1 MSSAQVDNYTPVE
14 ESLSF
19 LVRPET
25 IKELI
30 EAASGRRRSSQESI
44 RSLKKNIPW
53 FFPLNSRLQPEK
65 VNKGGGQPWQN
76 ESQLVFEVGREGEQA
91 RGETDDQINGD

>member
-1 MSSAQVDNYTPVE
+1 MHIGQDHMLHLHSGTSRSPDREELFSLIENYFYDTEDGLMSSAQVDNYTPVE

-44 RSLKKNIPW
+44 RSLKKNIP
-53 FFPLNSRLQPEK
+53 
-65 VNKGGGQPWQN
+65 
-76 ESQLVFEVGREGEQA
+76 
-91 RGETDDQINGD
+91 

>member
-1 MSSAQVDNYTPVE
+1 MHIGQDHMPHLHSGTSRSPGREVLFSLMKNYFYDTEDSLMFFAQVDNYTPVE

-30 EAASGRRRSSQESI
+30 EAASGRRRSPQESI
-44 RSLKKNIPW
+44 RSLKKNIP
-53 FFPLNSRLQPEK
+53 
-65 VNKGGGQPWQN
+65 
-76 ESQLVFEVGREGEQA
+76 
-91 RGETDDQINGD
+91 

>member
-1 MSSAQVDNYTPVE
+1 MPHLHSGTSRSPGREVLFSLMENYFYDTEDGMITSAQVDNYTPVE

-44 RSLKKNIPW
+44 RSLKKNIP
-53 FFPLNSRLQPEK
+53 
-65 VNKGGGQPWQN
+65 
-76 ESQLVFEVGREGEQA
+76 
-91 RGETDDQINGD
+91 

>member
-1 MSSAQVDNYTPVE
+1 MHIGQDHMLHLHSGTSRSPGREVLFSLMENYFFDNTEDGLMSFAQGDNNTPVE

-19 LVRPET
+19 LARPET

-44 RSLKKNIPW
+44 RSLKKNCP
-53 FFPLNSRLQPEK
+53 
-65 VNKGGGQPWQN
+65 
-76 ESQLVFEVGREGEQA
+76 
-91 RGETDDQINGD
+91 

>member
-1 MSSAQVDNYTPVE
+1 MSSAQGDKYTPVE

-19 LVRPET
+19 LARPET

-44 RSLKKNIPW
+44 RSLKKNIP
-53 FFPLNSRLQPEK
+53 
-65 VNKGGGQPWQN
+65 
-76 ESQLVFEVGREGEQA
+76 
-91 RGETDDQINGD
+91 

>member
-1 MSSAQVDNYTPVE
+1 MLHLHSGTSRSPGREVLFSLMENYFYDTEDGLMSSAQRDKYTPVE

-19 LVRPET
+19 LARPET

-44 RSLKKNIPW
+44 RSLKKNLP
-53 FFPLNSRLQPEK
+53 
-65 VNKGGGQPWQN
+65 
-76 ESQLVFEVGREGEQA
+76 
-91 RGETDDQINGD
+91 

>member
-1 MSSAQVDNYTPVE
+1 MHIGQDHMLHLHFGTSRSPGREVLFSLMENYFYDTEDGLMSSAQGDKYTPVE

-19 LVRPET
+19 LARPET

-44 RSLKKNIPW
+44 RSLKKNIP
-53 FFPLNSRLQPEK
+53 
-65 VNKGGGQPWQN
+65 
-76 ESQLVFEVGREGEQA
+76 
-91 RGETDDQINGD
+91 

>member
-1 MSSAQVDNYTPVE
+1 MSQSVTYVFSDYCTASASTG
-14 ESLSF
+14 L
-19 LVRPET
+19 L
-25 IKELI
+25 EL
-30 EAASGRRRSSQESI
+30 
-44 RSLKKNIPW
+44 
-53 FFPLNSRLQPEK
+53 FPFNSRLQPEK

>member
-1 MSSAQVDNYTPVE
+1 MHIGRDHMLHLHSGTCRSPGRAVLFSLIENYFYDTEDGLMSSAQVDNYTPVE

-44 RSLKKNIPW
+44 RSLKKNLP
-53 FFPLNSRLQPEK
+53 
-65 VNKGGGQPWQN
+65 
-76 ESQLVFEVGREGEQA
+76 
-91 RGETDDQINGD
+91 

>member
-1 MSSAQVDNYTPVE
+1 MLHLHSGTSRSPGREVLFSLMESFFYDTEDGLMSSAQRDKYTPVE

-19 LVRPET
+19 LARPET

-44 RSLKKNIPW
+44 RSLKNLP
-53 FFPLNSRLQPEK
+53 
-65 VNKGGGQPWQN
+65 
-76 ESQLVFEVGREGEQA
+76 
-91 RGETDDQINGD
+91 

>member
-1 MSSAQVDNYTPVE
+1 MHIGQDHMLHLHSGTNRSPGREVLFSLMENYFYDTEDGLMSSAQVDNYTPVE

-44 RSLKKNIPW
+44 RSLKKNI
-53 FFPLNSRLQPEK
+53 
-65 VNKGGGQPWQN
+65 
-76 ESQLVFEVGREGEQA
+76 
-91 RGETDDQINGD
+91 T

>member
-1 MSSAQVDNYTPVE
+1 MFSAQGDNYTPVE

-19 LVRPET
+19 LARPET

-44 RSLKKNIPW
+44 RSLKKNIP
-53 FFPLNSRLQPEK
+53 
-65 VNKGGGQPWQN
+65 
-76 ESQLVFEVGREGEQA
+76 
-91 RGETDDQINGD
+91 

>member
-1 MSSAQVDNYTPVE
+1 MHIGQDHMLHLHSGTSRSPGREVLFSLMESFFYDTEDGLMSSAQRDKYTPVE

-44 RSLKKNIPW
+44 RSLKKNCP
-53 FFPLNSRLQPEK
+53 
-65 VNKGGGQPWQN
+65 
-76 ESQLVFEVGREGEQA
+76 
-91 RGETDDQINGD
+91 

>member
-44 RSLKKNIPW
+44 RSLKKNLP
-53 FFPLNSRLQPEK
+53 
-65 VNKGGGQPWQN
+65 
-76 ESQLVFEVGREGEQA
+76 
-91 RGETDDQINGD
+91 

>member
-1 MSSAQVDNYTPVE
+1 MHIGQDHMLHLHSGTSRSPGREVLFSLIENYFHDTEDGLMSSAQVDNYTPVE

-44 RSLKKNIPW
+44 RSLKKNLP
-53 FFPLNSRLQPEK
+53 
-65 VNKGGGQPWQN
+65 
-76 ESQLVFEVGREGEQA
+76 
-91 RGETDDQINGD
+91 